1 VFNKEWEILLV
12 DDDPDVLA
20 VSKLA
25 MRSFTVYG
33 IPLKIHTCTSKAEAI
48 DLLNTKQDLMPT
60 LAVAFIDVVMET
72 DQAGLEL
79 CQYIREQRK
88 NRIVQLF
95 VRTGQPGVAPERSV
109 IDRYDI
115 NGYFSKVETTENKLY
130 SLTKSGVRQYYWT
143 VTATSHLA
151 LARFLATAVGSR
163 AALTSLI
170 QQVLDGAFVE
180 RDGTP
185 NQSLTDIRIG
195 LIFGDEMVASVGLD
209 KESAL
214 AMRDKLI
221 EEPGVPLS
229 PAGDKYFVDDR
240 RMLIKVAARSLTWRG
255 VHGCPDEVSPARV
268 LRRDHITR
276 SPWRRLSGTRP
287 RDSNLH
293 VACC

>member
-1 VFNKEWEILLV
+1 MFNKEWEILLV

-48 DLLNTKQDLMPT
+48 ELLNTKQELMPT

-72 DQAGLEL
+72 DTAGLEL
-79 CQYIREQRK
+79 CEYIREVLK
-88 NRIVQLF
+88 NRIVQLY
-95 VRTGQPGVAPERSV
+95 VRTGQPGVAPERTV

-143 VTATSHLA
+143 VTATSYLA
-151 LARFLATAVGSR
+151 LTRFLGTTVGSR
-163 AALTSLI
+163 AALAGLI

-185 NQSLTDIRIG
+185 NQSLVDICMG
-195 LIFGDEMVASVGLD
+195 VMFDDDVVGSVGLD
-209 KESAL
+209 KASAL
-214 AMRDKLI
+214 AMRDRLNAQ
-221 EEPGVPLS
+221 PGVPLNE
-229 PAGDKYFVDDR
+229 AGDKYFVDDNH
-240 RMLIKVAARSLTWRG
+240 MFIKVAAQPG
-255 VHGCPDEVSPARV
+255 VSEAYVVAQ
-268 LRRDHITR
+268 TR
-276 SPWRRLSGTRP
+276 FRQPEFYVETTYNALALEAALWNRAS
-287 RDSNLH
+287 
-293 VACC
+293 

>member
-1 VFNKEWEILLV
+1 MQTEVETVFNKEWEILLV

-79 CQYIREQRK
+79 CQYIREERK

-115 NGYFSKVETTENKLY
+115 NGYFSKIETTENKLY

-185 NQSLTDIRIG
+185 NQSLVDIRLG
-195 LIFGDEMVASVGLD
+195 LIFGDEVVASVGLD
-209 KESAL
+209 KQSAL
-214 AMRDKLI
+214 AMRDKLSD
-221 EEPGVPLS
+221 EPGVPLS
-229 PAGDKYFVDDR
+229 PAGDRYFVDDHH
-240 RMLIKVAARSLTWRG
+240 MFIKVAAQPDVSAAYMVAQTRFRQPEFYVETTYNSLALEAALWNKA
-255 VHGCPDEVSPARV
+255 V
-268 LRRDHITR
+268 
-276 SPWRRLSGTRP
+276 
-287 RDSNLH
+287 
-293 VACC
+293 